1 MKAPHHQASPQ
12 LRLDVKERLLELLVA
27 NRLQKGR
34 VNESDLARR
43 IGVSRTPLRE
53 ALVNL
58 ESEGFV
64 QAADRGFCV
73 PPLRA
78 LEIREIY
85 PIIAS
90 LEVLALRSAG
100 LPDNN
105 QLKAL
110 SHLNDL
116 YTRGRRNA
124 REAVLLDTKFHDLLL
139 SHCPNRRL
147 IRLIHQ
153 HRLLLKR
160 HELVFMKQD
169 SFFAESGRQHD
180 RIIAALRRSQLIC
193 ACKLLEENWLA
204 GMKLLLLR
212 TEWRD

>member
-1 MKAPHHQASPQ
+1 LCS
-12 LRLDVKERLLELLVA
+12 
-27 NRLQKGR
+27 
-34 VNESDLARR
+34 
-43 IGVSRTPLRE
+43 
-53 ALVNL
+53 
-58 ESEGFV
+58 
-64 QAADRGFCV
+64 
-73 PPLRA
+73 PLRA

-116 YTRGRRNA
+116 YARGRRDA
-124 REAVLLDTKFHDLLL
+124 REVVLLDTKFHDLLL
-139 SHCPNRRL
+139 SHCPKRRL

-160 HELVFMKQD
+160 HELVFMEQD
-169 SFFAESGRQHD
+169 SFFVESRRQHD
-180 RIIAALRRSQLIC
+180 RIIAALRRSQLRR